1 MNNNLKI
8 YILILNWN
16 GINHL
21 KYMLPSLLEC
31 EYPEHTKFIVIDAD
45 SNDNSVEYVESL
57 NYKNINILKLDNNY
71 GWAKSNNIGI
81 QHAYKAGADI
91 IVLLNNDMK
100 FSKYWLID
108 TVKIFNSKNDVGM
121 VGCKVTNNQNQF
133 KNLSNIYKDLRIKR
147 TDFVTGCCMF
157 IPRFIFQ
164 KIGLINEEYIFY
176 EEEIDFQIRIKKSG
190 YKLYNSNTPV
200 WHLHDGSMRNFPE
213 KKAYLAIRNSILISR
228 RYDKLII
235 TFIKIL
241 NILLCSIIKNYRKHT
256 MTNKRYYAVSPLKN
270 FKIFIKAFSWNI
282 ADIFKRG
289 YKAKVKTIK
298 LD

>member
-1 MNNNLKI
+1 MSNNLKI

-45 SNDNSVEYVESL
+45 SNDNSKEYVESL
-57 NYKNINILKLDNNY
+57 NHKNINILKLDNNY

-81 QHAYKAGADI
+81 RHAYKSGADI
-91 IVLLNNDMK
+91 IVLLNNDMR
-100 FSKYWLID
+100 FSKKWLIN
-108 TVKIFNSKNDVGM
+108 TLEIFNKKENVGM
-121 VGCKVTNNQNQF
+121 AGCEVITDKNKFEEFSAKKIPMAIEKVQNI
-133 KNLSNIYKDLRIKR
+133 S
-147 TDFVTGCCMF
+147 GCCMI

-176 EEEIDFQIRIKKSG
+176 EEEIDFQKRIKLMGYNLFKSNA
-190 YKLYNSNTPV
+190 YV